1 MVAMQKS
8 PSSPRS
14 PKLHRPANGAIAK
27 QIRRAHRESE
37 HLCDQNDLIAW
48 RLVHQFWNCE
58 DELKLTSEQR
68 NIVRKYYEKMK
79 SEIEEDRGSL
89 KVRSERGLRRLDL
102 AEKREKRKKLAEKCE
117 ACAKELKRVW
127 LSVNNAQISKE
138 NRPFVVKRKGME
150 PWEPFA
156 QKRKISLQ
164 VLQLMVHLL
173 HPSENFKEVMDFEGS
188 LPDAKVES
196 TGKVCSYRWAMNV
209 QPDETTKYSPDE
221 TDFRTPE
228 VCALALVVAMHNHDL
243 VSIEE
248 FIWRK

>member
-1 MVAMQKS
+1 MAQCEQCTDKQRKPTVCGEAQ
-8 PSSPRS
+8 R
-14 PKLHRPANGAIAK
+14 NGALGTICT
-27 QIRRAHRESE
+27 E
-37 HLCDQNDLIAW
+37 
-48 RLVHQFWNCE
+48 
-58 DELKLTSEQR
+58 
-68 NIVRKYYEKMK
+68 
-79 SEIEEDRGSL
+79 G
-89 KVRSERGLRRLDL
+89 
-102 AEKREKRKKLAEKCE
+102 
-117 ACAKELKRVW
+117 
-127 LSVNNAQISKE
+127 
-138 NRPFVVKRKGME
+138 
-150 PWEPFA
+150 
-156 QKRKISLQ
+156 KISLQ

-248 FIWRK
+248 FIF